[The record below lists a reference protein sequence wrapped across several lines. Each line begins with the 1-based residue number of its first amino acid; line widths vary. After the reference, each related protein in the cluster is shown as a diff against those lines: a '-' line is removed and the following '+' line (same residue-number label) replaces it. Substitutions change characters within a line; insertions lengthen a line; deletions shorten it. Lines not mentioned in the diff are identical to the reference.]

1 MKTNRQL
8 LAIAEKQIGNG
19 GSKYRNYVGA
29 SGNYCNMFVY
39 WLFNANGCASL
50 FALPSTPYYR
60 TYCPDSIKWCRKNLA
75 QIPLYLAMPCDI
87 IYFDW
92 EPNGAPNHIG
102 VVEHRISTKTI
113 KTIEGN
119 TDKKDKDGKTVAHS
133 VVAER
138 TRAAHYVCGLFR
150 PHFVPAGVKKKVL
163 DPDGDF
169 GYQSI
174 YNLQLA
180 LGMKPTGILSKE
192 TVKYLQRRAGASPD
206 GVWGEVTS
214 RKVQAMTGAVQD
226 GDFGENSVKAL
237 QRWVNKVNY
246 PSSQKKPAETSVEAP
261 ATTTKQPTRS
271 APTGQAFTEKLPTPN
286 TNAKIINGLAY
297 RQCWPYGTPQNKYTY
312 KKGKPLKAYTQGI
325 DKAYPGHNKWPNKKQ
340 RVGACCDVFVGEC
353 LGNVGIKVPKDLK
366 NQLTKMPKMK
376 KQLKATKYY
385 KTSQFDAGMVIQRG
399 RKDKSGHTFVI
410 AKVYKVDKKTGKV
423 KATKYIANSHY
434 KKLGGCYAVMDS
446 KAKNQKP
453 SKWKYYKCYIV
464 QGAIRTYYQKGD
476 YGLDVYRIQRF
487 LKWAGFYKGTL
498 GFDYNDATV
507 KAVNAFRKAIGWQ
520 QTGKVGE
527 SLITEMRKYRR

>member
-1 MKTNRQL
+1 MKTNKQL
-8 LAIAEKQIGNG
+8 LAIAQKHLGEG
-19 GSKYRNYVGA
+19 GAKFRKFAGLPSNAAWCNAFVDYV
-29 SGNYCNMFVY
+29 
-39 WLFNANGCASL
+39 ANEGGVASL
-50 FALPSTPYYR
+50 YFNGKKE
-60 TYCPDSIKWCRKNLA
+60 TYCPHSIAWCKKNLA
-75 QIPLYLAMPCDI
+75 DIPLYLAQPMDI

-92 EPNGAPNHIG
+92 ERNGVPNHIG
-102 VVEHRISTKTI
+102 FVRAHKSTRDI
-113 KTIEGN
+113 YTIEGN
-119 TDKKDKDGKTVAHS
+119 TNGG
-133 VVAER
+133 VVAQKTR
-138 TRAAHYVCGLFR
+138 TRSYICGIYR
-150 PHFVPAGVKKKVL
+150 PHFVPAGVKKKEL
-163 DPDGDF
+163 NPDGDF
-169 GYQSI
+169 SYQSI

-180 LGMKPTGILSKE
+180 LGMKPTGILTKE
-192 TVKYLQRRAGASPD
+192 TVKYLQRRAGATPD
-206 GVWGEVTS
+206 GVWGQATS
-214 RKVQAMTGAVQD
+214 RKVQAMTGATVD
-226 GDFGENSVKAL
+226 GEFGKNSVIAL
-237 QRWVNKVNY
+237 QKWINKVNY
-246 PSSQKKPAETSVEAP
+246 PSQQKKPAQTQTKAP
-261 ATTTKQPTRS
+261 ATTTKQPAKST
-271 APTGQAFTEKLPTPN
+271 PTGQTFSGTLPTPN

-297 RQCWPYGTPQNKYTY
+297 RQCWPYGTPQKKYTY

-325 DKAYPGHNKWPNKKQ
+325 DKAYPGHKKWPNKKQ

-410 AKVYKVDKKTGKV
+410 AKVYSVEKKTGKV

-453 SKWKYYKCYIV
+453 SKWKYYKCYIA

-476 YGLDVYRIQRF
+476 YSLDVYRIQRF